1 MSRYKNFTTSH
12 QIITEHHAAQAAMS
26 DMLENIK
33 AKAEADGYD
42 VEFFYDE
49 VILTKKKKK
58 ESTHDNT

>member
-1 MSRYKNFTTSH
+1 MSRYKNFTTGP
-12 QIITEHHAAQAAMS
+12 QIITQNHAVQAAMS

-58 ESTHDNT
+58 ESANG